1 MNNYY
6 SFNMNNYN
14 NTQNELY
21 NIVLKKNGSCLG
33 HYLNRMVV
41 VYYNFSIQSMYINLI
56 LTIFYT

>member
-1 MNNYY
+1 MNNY

-14 NTQNELY
+14 NIQNELY

-56 LTIFYT
+56 